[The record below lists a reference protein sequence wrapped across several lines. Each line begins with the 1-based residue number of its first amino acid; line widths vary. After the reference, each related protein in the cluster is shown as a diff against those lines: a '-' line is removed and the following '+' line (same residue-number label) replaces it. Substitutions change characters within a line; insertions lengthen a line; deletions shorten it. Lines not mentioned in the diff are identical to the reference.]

1 MSLLSFPKLLDNTA
15 QFVGDAVSATIGT
28 PYGQFIRGVA
38 GSKDNVYG
46 TEIFK
51 DNEIDV
57 LKDLAKEQVKQGSF
71 QINYKDIGADI
82 TSKLSYNM
90 KLPDKMSAKDAI
102 ATTLGTSSL
111 RRDGDRLIIVD
122 EYDFQK
128 PKEEPKETSL
138 YGMAHQVGEV
148 LNPPGQGPSIR
159 ADLGSW
165 KELGLDEKQFSRV
178 PTLES
183 YEKSIGKEDKPE
195 SWEGVAQW
203 LSKSLDDI
211 I

>member
-1 MSLLSFPKLLDNTA
+1 MSLLSLPKLLDGTA
-15 QFVGDAVSATIGT
+15 QFVGDAVSATVGT
-28 PYGQFIRGVA
+28 PYGQFIRGVG
-38 GSKDNVYG
+38 GSKDRVYG

-57 LKDLAKEQVKQGSF
+57 LKDLAKEQVKQGSY
-71 QINYKDIGADI
+71 QINYKNIGADI
-82 TSKLSYNM
+82 TKKLSYNM

-128 PKEEPKETSL
+128 PDEEPKDVSL
-138 YGMAHQVGEV
+138 YGMAHQLGEV
-148 LNPPGQGPSIR
+148 MNPPGQGPSIR

-165 KELGLDEKQFSRV
+165 KELGLNEKQFNKV

-183 YEKSIGKEDKPE
+183 YEESLDKSEPED
-195 SWEGVAQW
+195 WEGVAKW
-203 LSKSLDDI
+203 LSSTIDEI

>member
-1 MSLLSFPKLLDNTA
+1 MSLLALPKLLDGTA
-15 QFVGDAVSATIGT
+15 QFVGDAVSATVGT
-28 PYGQFIRGVA
+28 PYGQFIRGVG
-38 GSKDNVYG
+38 GSKDRVYG

-57 LKDLAKEQVKQGSF
+57 LKDLAKEQVKQGSY
-71 QINYKDIGADI
+71 QINYKNIGADI
-82 TSKLSYNM
+82 TKKLSYNM

-128 PKEEPKETSL
+128 PDEEPKDVSL
-138 YGMAHQVGEV
+138 YGMAHQLGEV
-148 LNPPGQGPSIR
+148 MNPPGQGPSIR

-165 KELGLDEKQFSRV
+165 KELGLNEKQFSKV

-183 YEKSIGKEDKPE
+183 YEESLDKPE
-195 SWEGVAQW
+195 DWEGVAKW
-203 LSKSLDDI
+203 LSSTIDEI

>member
-1 MSLLSFPKLLDNTA
+1 MKFTGFPNLLDSSAQIVGTA
-15 QFVGDAVSATIGT
+15 ASGMFGT
-28 PYGQFIRGVA
+28 PYGQYIRGIL
-38 GSKDNVYG
+38 GSNNREYG

-51 DNEIDV
+51 EKEVDL
-57 LKDLAKEQVKQGSF
+57 LKDLAVEQVKNGSF
-71 QINYKDIGADI
+71 QINYKNIGADI
-82 TSKLSYNM
+82 TKNLSYNM

-128 PKEEPKETSL
+128 PDEEPKETSL
-138 YGMAHQVGEV
+138 YGTAHQIGEIF
-148 LNPPGQGPSIR
+148 NPPGQGPSIR

-165 KELGLDEKQFSRV
+165 KELGLNEKQFSQV

-183 YEKSIGKEDKPE
+183 YEKSIGKEEQPDAWE
-195 SWEGVAQW
+195 SVANW
-203 LSKSLDDI
+203 LSKSIDEIL
-211 I
+211 

>member
-1 MSLLSFPKLLDNTA
+1 MSLLLLPKLVDGTA
-15 QFVGDAVSATIGT
+15 QLVGDAVSATIGT
-28 PYGQFIRGVA
+28 PYGQFIRGVG
-38 GSKDNVYG
+38 GSKDRVYG
-46 TEIFK
+46 LEIFK
-51 DNEIDV
+51 ENEIEV
-57 LKDLAKEQVKQGSF
+57 LKDLAKEQVKQGSY

-128 PKEEPKETSL
+128 PKEEPEEVSL
-138 YGMAHQVGEV
+138 YGLAHQIGEV
-148 LNPPGQGPSIR
+148 LNPPGHGPSIR

-165 KELGLDEKQFSRV
+165 KELGLNEEQFNKV

-183 YEKSIGKEDKPE
+183 YEESLNKPE
-195 SWEGVAQW
+195 LEDWEVAAKW
-203 LSKSLDDI
+203 LSKAFDEI

>member
-1 MSLLSFPKLLDNTA
+1 MSLLSFPKLFDNA
-15 QFVGDAVSATIGT
+15 VQSVGDVVSSTVGT

-38 GSKDNVYG
+38 GSKHNVYG

-71 QINYKDIGADI
+71 QINYKNIGADI
-82 TSKLSYNM
+82 TRKLSYNM
-90 KLPDKMSAKDAI
+90 ELPDKMSAKDAI

-111 RRDGDRLIIVD
+111 RRDGDRLIVVD
-122 EYDFQK
+122 EYDFKK

-165 KELGLDEKQFSRV
+165 KELGLDEKQFNNV

-183 YEKSIGKEDKPE
+183 YEKSIGNEDKPE
-195 SWEGVAQW
+195 SWEGIAQW
-203 LSKSLDDI
+203 LSKSFDDI
-211 I
+211 V

>member
-1 MSLLSFPKLLDNTA
+1 MSLLSLPKLLDGTA
-15 QFVGDAVSATIGT
+15 QFVGDAVSATVGT
-28 PYGQFIRGVA
+28 PYGQFIRGVG
-38 GSKDNVYG
+38 GSKDRVYG

-57 LKDLAKEQVKQGSF
+57 LKDLAKEQVKQGSY
-71 QINYKDIGADI
+71 QINYKNIGADI

-90 KLPDKMSAKDAI
+90 KLPDNMSAKDAI

-128 PKEEPKETSL
+128 PDEEPKDVSL
-138 YGMAHQVGEV
+138 YGMAHQLGEV
-148 LNPPGQGPSIR
+148 MNPPGQGPSIR

-165 KELGLDEKQFSRV
+165 KELGLNEKQFNKV

-183 YEKSIGKEDKPE
+183 YEESLDKSEPED
-195 SWEGVAQW
+195 WEGVAKW
-203 LSKSLDDI
+203 LSNTIDKI

>member
-1 MSLLSFPKLLDNTA
+1 MSLLSFPKLFDNTT
-15 QFVGDAVSATIGT
+15 QYVSDAVSATVGT

-38 GSKDNVYG
+38 GSKDHVYG

-51 DNEIDV
+51 DDEVDL
-57 LKDLAKEQVKQGSF
+57 LKDLAKEQVKNGSF
-71 QINYKDIGADI
+71 QINYKNIGADI
-82 TSKLSYNM
+82 TKNLSYNM

-128 PKEEPKETSL
+128 PDEEPKETSL
-138 YGMAHQVGEV
+138 YGTAHQIGEIF
-148 LNPPGQGPSIR
+148 NPPGQGPSIR

-183 YEKSIGKEDKPE
+183 YEKSIGKEEQPDAWE
-195 SWEGVAQW
+195 SVANW
-203 LSKSLDDI
+203 LSKSIDEIL
-211 I
+211 

>member
-1 MSLLSFPKLLDNTA
+1 MSLFSFPKLLDTTA
-15 QFVGDAVSATIGT
+15 QYVGDAVSATVGT
-28 PYGQFIRGVA
+28 PYGQYIRGVV

-57 LKDLAKEQVKQGSF
+57 LKDLAKAQVKQGSF
-71 QINYKDIGADI
+71 QIDYKDIGADI

-90 KLPDKMSAKDAI
+90 ELPDNMSARDAI

-111 RRDGDRLIIVD
+111 RREGDRLIVVD

-138 YGMAHQVGEV
+138 YGLAHQVGEV

-165 KELGLDEKQFSRV
+165 KELGLDEKQFNNV

-183 YEKSIGKEDKPE
+183 YQKSIGKEDKPE
-195 SWEGVAQW
+195 SWESVAQW
-203 LSKSLDDI
+203 ISKSFDEIL
-211 I
+211 

>member
-1 MSLLSFPKLLDNTA
+1 MSLLSLPKLLDGTA
-15 QFVGDAVSATIGT
+15 QFVGDAVSATVGT
-28 PYGQFIRGVA
+28 PYGQFIRGVG
-38 GSKDNVYG
+38 GSKDRVYG

-57 LKDLAKEQVKQGSF
+57 LKDLAKEQVKQGSY
-71 QINYKDIGADI
+71 QINYKNIGADI
-82 TSKLSYNM
+82 TKKLSYNM

-128 PKEEPKETSL
+128 PDEEPKDVSL
-138 YGMAHQVGEV
+138 YGMAHQLGEV
-148 LNPPGQGPSIR
+148 MNPPGQGPSIR

-165 KELGLDEKQFSRV
+165 KELGLNEKQFNKV

-183 YEKSIGKEDKPE
+183 YEESLDKPE
-195 SWEGVAQW
+195 DWEGVAKW
-203 LSKSLDDI
+203 LSSTIDEI

>member
-1 MSLLSFPKLLDNTA
+1 MSLLSLPKLLDGTS
-15 QFVGDAVSATIGT
+15 QFVGDAVSATVGT
-28 PYGQFIRGVA
+28 PYGQFIRGVG
-38 GSKDNVYG
+38 GSKDRVYG

-57 LKDLAKEQVKQGSF
+57 LKDLAKEQVKQGSY
-71 QINYKDIGADI
+71 QINYKNIGADI
-82 TSKLSYNM
+82 TKKLSYNM
-90 KLPDKMSAKDAI
+90 KLPDNMSAKDAI

-128 PKEEPKETSL
+128 PDEEPKDVSL
-138 YGMAHQVGEV
+138 YGMAHQLGEV
-148 LNPPGQGPSIR
+148 MNPPGQGPSIR

-165 KELGLDEKQFSRV
+165 KELGLNEKQFNKV

-183 YEKSIGKEDKPE
+183 YEESLDKSEPED
-195 SWEGVAQW
+195 WEGVAKW
-203 LSKSLDDI
+203 LSNTIDKI

>member
-1 MSLLSFPKLLDNTA
+1 MSLLSLPKLLDGTS
-15 QFVGDAVSATIGT
+15 QFVGDAVSATVGT
-28 PYGQFIRGVA
+28 PYGQFIRGVG
-38 GSKDNVYG
+38 GSKDRVYG

-57 LKDLAKEQVKQGSF
+57 LKDLAKEQVKQGSY
-71 QINYKDIGADI
+71 QINYKNIGADI
-82 TSKLSYNM
+82 TKKLSYNM

-128 PKEEPKETSL
+128 PDEEPKDVSL
-138 YGMAHQVGEV
+138 YGMAHQLGEV
-148 LNPPGQGPSIR
+148 MNPPGQGPSIR

-165 KELGLDEKQFSRV
+165 KELGLNEKQFNKV

-183 YEKSIGKEDKPE
+183 YEESLDKSEPED
-195 SWEGVAQW
+195 WEGVAKW
-203 LSKSLDDI
+203 LSNTIDEI

>member
-15 QFVGDAVSATIGT
+15 QFVGDAVSATVGT
-28 PYGQFIRGVA
+28 PYGQFIRGVG
-38 GSKDNVYG
+38 GSKDRVYG

-57 LKDLAKEQVKQGSF
+57 LKDLAKEQVKQGSY

-128 PKEEPKETSL
+128 PDEEPTETSL
-138 YGMAHQVGEV
+138 YGTAHQIGEIF
-148 LNPPGQGPSIR
+148 NPPGQGPSIR

-165 KELGLDEKQFSRV
+165 KELGLNEKQFSQV

-183 YEKSIGKEDKPE
+183 YEKNIGKEEQPDAWE
-195 SWEGVAQW
+195 SVANW
-203 LSKSLDDI
+203 LSKSIDEI

>member
-1 MSLLSFPKLLDNTA
+1 MSLLSLPKLLDGTA
-15 QFVGDAVSATIGT
+15 QFVGDAVSATVGT
-28 PYGQFIRGVA
+28 PYGQFIRGVG
-38 GSKDNVYG
+38 GSKDRVYG

-57 LKDLAKEQVKQGSF
+57 LKDLAKEQVKQGSY
-71 QINYKDIGADI
+71 QINYKNIGADI

-128 PKEEPKETSL
+128 PL
-138 YGMAHQVGEV
+138 IVQYA
-148 LNPPGQGPSIR
+148 
-159 ADLGSW
+159 
-165 KELGLDEKQFSRV
+165 FSTAQEFTIIKYD
-178 PTLES
+178 TLEGIL
-183 YEKSIGKEDKPE
+183 EAGQEVEFEFLFNINE
-195 SWEGVAQW
+195 
-203 LSKSLDDI
+203 
-211 I
+211 

>member
-1 MSLLSFPKLLDNTA
+1 MSLLSLPKLLDGTS
-15 QFVGDAVSATIGT
+15 QFVGDAVSATVGT
-28 PYGQFIRGVA
+28 PYGQFIRGVG
-38 GSKDNVYG
+38 GSKDRVYG

-57 LKDLAKEQVKQGSF
+57 LKDLAKEQVKQGSY
-71 QINYKDIGADI
+71 QINYKNIGADI
-82 TSKLSYNM
+82 TKKLSYNM
-90 KLPDKMSAKDAI
+90 KLPDNMSAKDAI

-128 PKEEPKETSL
+128 PDEEPKDVSL
-138 YGMAHQVGEV
+138 YGMAHQLGEV
-148 LNPPGQGPSIR
+148 MNPPGQGPSIR

-165 KELGLDEKQFSRV
+165 KELGLNENQFNKV

-183 YEKSIGKEDKPE
+183 YEESLDKSEPED
-195 SWEGVAQW
+195 WEGVAKW
-203 LSKSLDDI
+203 LSNTIDKI